1 MNIAGKTLILQHFI
15 VRQAHYTQL
24 IKHNNDTMKDL
35 FEKIKANRGP
45 IGMHAKESHG
55 YFTFPKLEGE
65 IKPRMIFRGKERLNW
80 SLNNYLGLAN
90 HPEVRKVDADS
101 AAEYGFAMPMGAR
114 MMSGNS
120 NYHEQLEAELS
131 AFVKKEDTILCNF
144 GYQAMVSAIDCLVDR
159 HDVIVYDAES
169 HACILD
175 GVRLHMGKRYV
186 YKHNDI
192 EDCAKQLQRAT
203 KLAEEQ
209 NGSIL
214 VITEGVFGMR
224 GDQGK
229 LKEIVELK
237 KRFNF
242 RLFVDDAHGIGTM
255 GSTGGGTG
263 QEQGCQDGIDIYFG
277 TFAKSF
283 ALIGGFISSDEQIV
297 EYLRYNMRS
306 QIFAKALPL
315 PLVVGALKRL
325 ELMRNHPEYKE
336 KLWEITYA
344 LQNGLRTAGF
354 EIGETNSCVT
364 PVYMNGSIP
373 EATNLIL
380 DLREN
385 YNIFCSMVV
394 YPVVPKGMIILRLI
408 PTAVHTLE
416 DVKYTIDCFSKI
428 VGKLKSGEYMSDK
441 IAAF

>member
-1 MNIAGKTLILQHFI
+1 MADI
-15 VRQAHYTQL
+15 
-24 IKHNNDTMKDL
+24 

-55 YFTFPKLEGE
+55 YFTFPKLEGD
-65 IKPRMIFRGKERLNW
+65 IGPHMNFRSKKRLNW

-90 HPEVRKVDADS
+90 HPEVRKADAE
-101 AAEYGFAMPMGAR
+101 AAANFGFAMPMGAR

-131 AFVKKEDTILCNF
+131 AFVEKEDTILCNF

-186 YKHNDI
+186 FKHNDI
-192 EDCAKQLQRAT
+192 EDCEKQLQRAT
-203 KLAEEQ
+203 KLAEET
-209 NGSIL
+209 GGAIL

-224 GDQGK
+224 GDQG
-229 LKEIVELK
+229 LIKEIVDLK
-237 KRFNF
+237 KKYNF
-242 RLFVDDAHGIGTM
+242 RLFVDDAHGIGTL
-255 GSTGGGTG
+255 GAKGGGTG
-263 QEQGCQDGIDIYFG
+263 QEQGCQDGIDVYFG

-283 ALIGGFISSDEQIV
+283 ALIGGFISSDEQVV

-306 QIFAKALPL
+306 QIFAKSLPM
-315 PLVVGALKRL
+315 PLVKGALKRL
-325 ELMRNHPEYKE
+325 ELMRNHPELKD
-336 KLWEITYA
+336 KLWEITNA
-344 LQNGLRTAGF
+344 LQSGLKNAGF
-354 EIGETNSCVT
+354 EIGPTNSCVT

-373 EATNLIL
+373 ESTNLIY

-416 DVKYTIDCFSKI
+416 DVEYTIECFSKI
-428 VGKLKSGEYMSDK
+428 VGKLKNGEYMSDK
-441 IAAF
+441 IASV

>member
-1 MNIAGKTLILQHFI
+1 MADI
-15 VRQAHYTQL
+15 
-24 IKHNNDTMKDL
+24 
-35 FEKIKANRGP
+35 FEKIQANRGP

-55 YFTFPKLEGE
+55 YFTFPKLEGD
-65 IKPRMIFRGKERLNW
+65 IGPHMNFRGKEKLNW

-90 HPEVRKVDADS
+90 HPEVRKADAD
-101 AAEYGFAMPMGAR
+101 AGTNYGFAMPMGAR

-120 NYHEQLEAELS
+120 NFHEQLEREL
-131 AFVKKEDTILCNF
+131 ADFVSKDDSILVNF

-186 YKHNDI
+186 FKHNDI
-192 EDCAKQLQRAT
+192 EDCEKQLQRAT
-203 KLAEEQ
+203 KLAQET
-209 NGSIL
+209 GGAIL

-224 GDQGK
+224 GDQGA
-229 LKEIVELK
+229 LKEIVALK
-237 KRFNF
+237 KKYNF
-242 RLFVDDAHGIGTM
+242 RLFVDDAHGIGTL
-255 GSTGGGTG
+255 GKTGAGTG
-263 QEQGCQDGIDIYFG
+263 EEQGVQDEIDIYFG

-283 ALIGGFISSDEQIV
+283 AMIGGFIASDAQVV

-306 QIFAKALPL
+306 QIFAKAMPL

-325 ELMRNHPEYKE
+325 ELIRTKPELKD
-336 KLWEITYA
+336 KLWEITNA
-344 LQNGLRTAGF
+344 LQSGLKAAGF
-354 EIGETNSCVT
+354 EIGPTNSCVT

-373 EATNLIL
+373 ESTNLIY

-385 YNIFCSMVV
+385 YNVFCSMVV

-408 PTAVHTLE
+408 PTAVHTME
-416 DVKYTIDCFSKI
+416 DVKYTIECFSKI
-428 VGKLKSGEYMSDK
+428 VGKLKNGEYMSET
-441 IAAF
+441 IAKV

>member
-1 MNIAGKTLILQHFI
+1 
-15 VRQAHYTQL
+15 
-24 IKHNNDTMKDL
+24 MKDL
-35 FEKIKANRGP
+35 FEKIKDNRGP

-55 YFTFPKLEGE
+55 YFTFPKLEGD
-65 IKPRMIFRGKERLNW
+65 IAPRMVFRGKERLNW

-90 HPEVRKVDADS
+90 HPEVRKADAD
-101 AAEYGFAMPMGAR
+101 AAAAYGFAQPMGAR

-120 NYHEQLEAELS
+120 NFHEQLEAELS
-131 AFVKKEDTILCNF
+131 DFVKKEDTILCNF

-159 HDVIVYDAES
+159 HDVIVYDAEA

-186 YKHNDI
+186 FKHNDI
-192 EDCAKQLQRAT
+192 EDCEKQLQRAT
-203 KLAEEQ
+203 KLAEAQ

-214 VITEGVFGMR
+214 LITEGVFGMSGR
-224 GDQGK
+224 QGR

-237 KRFNF
+237 KKYKF

-255 GSTGGGTG
+255 GATGGGTG

-283 ALIGGFISSDEQIV
+283 ALIGGFISSEEHIV

-325 ELMRNHPEYKE
+325 ELMRNHPEYKD
-336 KLWEITYA
+336 KLWEITHA

-354 EIGETNSCVT
+354 EIGKTNSPVT
-364 PVYMNGSIP
+364 PVFMNGSIP

-385 YNIFCSMVV
+385 FNIFCSMVV
-394 YPVVPKGMIILRLI
+394 YPVVPKGIIILRII
-408 PTAVHTLE
+408 PTAVHTME
-416 DVKYTIDCFSKI
+416 DVNYTIDAFSKI
-428 VGKLKSGEYMSDK
+428 VGKLKSGQYMSEK

>member
-1 MNIAGKTLILQHFI
+1 MADI
-15 VRQAHYTQL
+15 
-24 IKHNNDTMKDL
+24 

-55 YFTFPKLEGE
+55 YFTFPKLEGD
-65 IKPRMIFRGKERLNW
+65 IGPHMNFRSKKRLNW

-90 HPEVRKVDADS
+90 HPEVRKADAE
-101 AAEYGFAMPMGAR
+101 AAADFGFAMPMGAR

-131 AFVKKEDTILCNF
+131 AFVEKEDTILCNF
-144 GYQAMVSAIDCLVDR
+144 GYQAVVSAIDCLVDR

-186 YKHNDI
+186 FKHNDI
-192 EDCAKQLQRAT
+192 EDCEKQLQRAT
-203 KLAEEQ
+203 KLAEET
-209 NGSIL
+209 GGAIL

-229 LKEIVELK
+229 IKEIVDLK
-237 KRFNF
+237 KKYNF
-242 RLFVDDAHGIGTM
+242 RLFVDDAHGIGTL
-255 GSTGGGTG
+255 GSKGGGTG

-283 ALIGGFISSDEQIV
+283 ALIGGFISSDEQVV

-306 QIFAKALPL
+306 QIFAKALPMT
-315 PLVVGALKRL
+315 LVKGALKRL
-325 ELMRNHPEYKE
+325 QLMREHPEFKD
-336 KLWEITYA
+336 KLWEITKA
-344 LQNGLRTAGF
+344 LQSGLKNAGF
-354 EIGETNSCVT
+354 EIGPTDTCVT

-373 EATNLIL
+373 ESTNLIY

-416 DVKYTIDCFSKI
+416 DVEYTIECFSKI
-428 VGKLKSGEYMSDK
+428 VGKLKNGEYVSDK
-441 IAAF
+441 IASV